1 VPFFYHNIKWNLW
14 YKIKKSS
21 NLEIIVLA
29 LNTEEVNVFSVT
41 ELSQAI
47 KYAVEGNFAYVRVR
61 GEISGFKLHT
71 SGHAYFAIKD
81 KDSVLDA
88 VMWRGT
94 KTSAP
99 IQDGLE
105 VVASGKITT
114 YGARS
119 KYQMV
124 VSGIEPA
131 GQGALLKLLQEKKL
145 QFQKEGLFDR
155 KRPLPKFP
163 KTIGVITSATGAVIR
178 DILHRIEDRF
188 PCHVLLWPVL
198 VQGNGSAEQIA
209 SAIKRFNNASLK
221 PDVLIVARGGGSLE
235 DLWSFN
241 EEIVVRAAA
250 TSDIPIIS
258 AVGHETDFTLVD
270 FAADVRAPTP
280 TAAAEMATPDRQHL
294 NILLKDIDA
303 KINRSFKQLVE
314 FYSLTLN
321 AIANRIPDLPLI
333 IFEKA
338 QKLDDWTERL
348 IQAVKNLFAYKHKAL
363 SSERLPSLQQQIMV
377 AENNLESGF
386 KTFKNAALNY
396 FNKQEQELQWHG
408 MVLTQNSYKRTLE
421 KGFCLV
427 SADAGVIRS
436 ASEMDQTNNPV
447 ELHFHDGQVR
457 VKRL

>member
-1 VPFFYHNIKWNLW
+1 M
-14 YKIKKSS
+14 
-21 NLEIIVLA
+21 LA
-29 LNTEEVNVFSVT
+29 LSTEEANVLSVT

-47 KYAVEGNFAYVRVR
+47 KYAIEGRFAYVRVR

-94 KTSAP
+94 KTSVP
-99 IQDGLE
+99 LQDGLE

-163 KTIGVITSATGAVIR
+163 KTIGVITSPTGAVIR

-188 PCHVLLWPVL
+188 PCHVLVWPVL

-209 SAIKRFNNASLK
+209 NAIKGFNNLPVK
-221 PDVLIVARGGGSLE
+221 PDTLIVARGGGSLE

-241 EEIVVRAAA
+241 DELVVRAAA
-250 TSDIPIIS
+250 TSEIPIIS
-258 AVGHETDFTLVD
+258 AVGHETDFTLID

-280 TAAAEMATPDRQHL
+280 TAAAEMATPDKQHL
-294 NILLKDIDA
+294 NVLLKEVDA

-314 FYSLTLN
+314 FYKLTLN
-321 AIANRIPDLPLI
+321 AITGRIPDLPSI

-338 QKLDDWTERL
+338 QKLDDWCERL
-348 IQAVKNLFAYKHKAL
+348 IQGTKNLLNYKEKAL
-363 SSERLPSLQQQIMV
+363 NAERVPPLQQQIM
-377 AENNLESGF
+377 AAQNALESSV
-386 KTFKNAALNY
+386 KTFNHAAINY
-396 FNKQEQELQWHG
+396 FNEKEQALKWHG
-408 MVLTQNSYKRTLE
+408 MVLAQNSYRRTLE

-427 SADAGVIRS
+427 SNDAGVISS
-436 ASEMDQTNNPV
+436 ATDLSQLNQA
-447 ELHFHDGQVR
+447 ELVFHDGQVL
-457 VKRL
+457 VKPL

>member
-1 VPFFYHNIKWNLW
+1 M
-14 YKIKKSS
+14 
-21 NLEIIVLA
+21 LA
-29 LNTEEVNVFSVT
+29 LNTVEANVLSVT

-47 KYAVEGNFAYVRVR
+47 KSAVEGRFAYVRVR
-61 GEISGFKLHT
+61 GEISGYKLHT
-71 SGHAYFAIKD
+71 SGHAYFTIKD

-99 IQDGLE
+99 LQDGLE

-155 KRPLPKFP
+155 KRSLPKFP

-178 DILHRIEDRF
+178 DILHRITDRF
-188 PCHVLLWPVL
+188 PCHVLVWPVL

-209 SAIKRFNNASLK
+209 NAIKGFNHSNIK
-221 PDVLIVARGGGSLE
+221 PDILIVARGGGSLE

-241 EEIVVRAAA
+241 EEIVVRATAV
-250 TSDIPIIS
+250 SDIPIIS
-258 AVGHETDFTLVD
+258 AVGHETDFTLID
-270 FAADVRAPTP
+270 FAADLRAPTP

-294 NILLKDIDA
+294 NILLKDMDA

-314 FYSLTLN
+314 FYSLTLQ
-321 AIANRIPDLPLI
+321 AIVSRITDLPSI
-333 IFEKA
+333 IFEKS
-338 QKLDDWTERL
+338 QRLDDWSDRL
-348 IQAVKNLFAYKHKAL
+348 IQAVKNLFVHK
-363 SSERLPSLQQQIMV
+363 ERELNAERVPALQQQIL
-377 AENNLESGF
+377 AAQNNLESIF
-386 KTFKNAALNY
+386 KTFKHVALNY
-396 FNKQEQELQWHG
+396 FNNQEQALKWHG
-408 MVLTQNSYKRTLE
+408 MVLTQNSYHRTLE

-427 SADAGVIRS
+427 SSENGVVSS
-436 ASEMDQTNNPV
+436 ASEMSKTEQA
-447 ELHFHDGQVR
+447 ELIFHDGKVS
-457 VKRL
+457 VKPV

>member
-1 VPFFYHNIKWNLW
+1 M
-14 YKIKKSS
+14 S
-21 NLEIIVLA
+21 VLA
-29 LNTEEVNVFSVT
+29 LNTDEVNVLSVT

-47 KYAVEGNFAYVRVR
+47 KYAVEGKFAYVRVR

-99 IQDGLE
+99 LQDGLE

-163 KTIGVITSATGAVIR
+163 KTIGVITSPTGAVIR

-188 PCHVLLWPVL
+188 PCHVLVWPVL

-209 SAIKRFNNASLK
+209 NAIKGFNNLQNK
-221 PDVLIVARGGGSLE
+221 PDTLIVARGGGSLE

-241 EEIVVRAAA
+241 DELVVRAAA
-250 TSDIPIIS
+250 TSNIPIIS
-258 AVGHETDFTLVD
+258 AVGHETDFTLID

-280 TAAAEMATPDRQHL
+280 TAAAEMATPDKQH
-294 NILLKDIDA
+294 ISVLLKEFDA

-321 AIANRIPDLPLI
+321 SIIARMPDLPSI
-333 IFEKA
+333 IFEKV
-338 QKLDDWTERL
+338 QKLDDWSERL
-348 IQAVKNLFAYKHKAL
+348 IQALKNLFNYKQQAI
-363 SSERLPSLQQQIMV
+363 SATRIPPLQQQIM
-377 AENNLESGF
+377 AAQNALESNM
-386 KTFKNAALNY
+386 KTFNHAALNY
-396 FNKQEQELQWHG
+396 FNEKEQALKWHG
-408 MVLTQNSYKRTLE
+408 MVLAQNSYRRTLE

-427 SADAGVIRS
+427 SSDAGIISS
-436 ASEMDQTNNPV
+436 ASEMDQTNQA
-447 ELHFHDGQVR
+447 ELFFHDGQVL
-457 VKRL
+457 VTRL

>member
-1 VPFFYHNIKWNLW
+1 M
-14 YKIKKSS
+14 
-21 NLEIIVLA
+21 LA
-29 LNTEEVNVFSVT
+29 LSTEEVNVLSVT

-47 KYAVEGNFAYVRVR
+47 KYAVEGRFAYVRVR

-94 KTSAP
+94 KTSVP
-99 IQDGLE
+99 LQDGLE

-163 KTIGVITSATGAVIR
+163 KTIGVITSPTGAVIR

-188 PCHVLLWPVL
+188 PCHVLVWPVL

-209 SAIKRFNNASLK
+209 SAIRGFNNLAIK
-221 PDVLIVARGGGSLE
+221 PDTLIVARGGGSLE

-241 EEIVVRAAA
+241 DELVVRAAA

-258 AVGHETDFTLVD
+258 AVGHETDFTLID

-280 TAAAEMATPDRQHL
+280 TAAAEMATPDKQHL
-294 NILLKDIDA
+294 NVLLKEVDA
-303 KINRSFKQLVE
+303 KIYRSFKQLVE

-321 AIANRIPDLPLI
+321 SIIARMPDLPSI
-333 IFEKA
+333 IFEKL
-338 QKLDDWTERL
+338 QKLDDWSERL
-348 IQAVKNLFAYKHKAL
+348 IQALKNLFNYKQQAI
-363 SSERLPSLQQQIMV
+363 SATRIPPLQQQIT
-377 AENNLESGF
+377 AAQNALESTV
-386 KTFKNAALNY
+386 KTFNHAALNY
-396 FNKQEQELQWHG
+396 FNNQEQALKWHG
-408 MVLTQNSYKRTLE
+408 MVLAQNSYRRTLE

-427 SADAGVIRS
+427 SSDNGVISS
-436 ASEMDQTNNPV
+436 AI
-447 ELHFHDGQVR
+447 ELCQANQAEIMFHDGQVL
-457 VKRL
+457 VKTL